1 MGAGDLTQRCQQF
14 WPQKNCYCEE
24 GIPISDGS
32 GEEGTLLVQAS
43 AWDEGELLM
52 MSTWGILRHALQG
65 AGQAVQSMLV
75 VTVT

>member
-1 MGAGDLTQRCQQF
+1 MGAGDS
-14 WPQKNCYCEE
+14 WHNGVNSVGHNCYCEE

>member
-1 MGAGDLTQRCQQF
+1 MSTVLATTAAVRRAFQ
-14 WPQKNCYCEE
+14 
-24 GIPISDGS
+24 SDGS
-32 GEEGTLLVQAS
+32 GEEGMLSVQAS

-52 MSTWGILRHALQG
+52 MSTWGILRQALQG